1 MCDKILLL
9 IDLKHNE
16 YMITVSDHTV
26 VESDAL
32 TREEMAVELSEILYE
47 LTHVEEEEN
56 DQKRRNDSN
65 LFDGIGVLLVNYI
78 TSLGCAD
85 VSDMEV
91 SL

>member
-56 DQKRRNDSN
+56 D
-65 LFDGIGVLLVNYI
+65 
-78 TSLGCAD
+78 
-85 VSDMEV
+85 
-91 SL
+91 